1 MAEPVLIRPLGR
13 ENLREEPQLEFSVI
27 KEFIKFKENQSPTPS
42 TPPSLNGGIIV
53 GENLIF
59 RRLLLLDCRP
69 INRGRAGVSNQFPRS
84 VLLINSDGFA
94 KANDDDD
101 HTVFSVQGRFV
112 KDWFWNFDSTPLYWW
127 DKYFG
132 NPKFNVNFKFNINF
146 NTQL

>member
-59 RRLLLLDCRP
+59 RRLLLLD
-69 INRGRAGVSNQFPRS
+69 Q
-84 VLLINSDGFA
+84 LTEDGPAF
-94 KANDDDD
+94 
-101 HTVFSVQGRFV
+101 Q
-112 KDWFWNFDSTPLYWW
+112 
-127 DKYFG
+127 
-132 NPKFNVNFKFNINF
+132 INF
-146 NTQL
+146 PGPSF